1 MSYNNTPS
9 ARSGHSTPADWVSA
23 VLDANFSMWI
33 FGGSLGTD
41 PPYVSPSWVTNE
53 LYYLDTQAQQWI
65 AVETSFSPSG
75 RSGHSAVLDLED
87 RIWIFGGRGGPESS
101 YSVFDDL
108 YHFDI
113 QAVTP
118 WHGAETWTLVSI
130 SGNAPSARFSH
141 SAVLE
146 DPLDLAPRMWVF
158 GGSDSFSSLVM
169 GWEMIRMKTTSLSNF
184 GLHLLEKD
192 RFFLR

>member
-1 MSYNNTPS
+1 MGFPRRTSVSDT
-9 ARSGHSTPADWVSA
+9 GCFTIFHHSF
-23 VLDANFSMWI
+23 L
-33 FGGSLGTD
+33 
-41 PPYVSPSWVTNE
+41 
-53 LYYLDTQAQQWI
+53 Q
-65 AVETSFSPSG
+65 
-75 RSGHSAVLDLED
+75 
-87 RIWIFGGRGGPESS
+87 
-101 YSVFDDL
+101 
-108 YHFDI
+108 
-113 QAVTP
+113 
-118 WHGAETWTLVSI
+118 AETWTLVSI

-192 RFFLR
+192 RFFFAMIFGPSMCFVWDMHCCVFL

>member
-1 MSYNNTPS
+1 MGFPRRTSVSDT
-9 ARSGHSTPADWVSA
+9 GCFTIFHHS
-23 VLDANFSMWI
+23 
-33 FGGSLGTD
+33 
-41 PPYVSPSWVTNE
+41 
-53 LYYLDTQAQQWI
+53 
-65 AVETSFSPSG
+65 
-75 RSGHSAVLDLED
+75 
-87 RIWIFGGRGGPESS
+87 
-101 YSVFDDL
+101 
-108 YHFDI
+108 
-113 QAVTP
+113 
-118 WHGAETWTLVSI
+118 
-130 SGNAPSARFSH
+130 SARFSH